1 MSDPTKSIGC
11 PRRAFLPMLLREV
24 AVTVKSAQGMPAHQI
39 NELGDLPDETLAAI
53 RPIINPIYRIRVVE
67 GQVCSQLK
75 DDESAPVRM
84 HFAATPENLAVF
96 NRINGRQSIGEIVGE
111 VAVTLGWEAEQ
122 SFTHTRDMF
131 LGLASQ
137 LVAVPQN
144 SPELDVERSVPQDRH
159 A

>member
-1 MSDPTKSIGC
+1 
-11 PRRAFLPMLLREV
+11 MLLREV
-24 AVTVKSAQGMPAHQI
+24 AVTVKSAQGVPTHQI
-39 NELGDLPDETLAAI
+39 NALGDLPDYELAAI
-53 RPIINPIYRIRVVE
+53 LPIINPIYRIRVVE

-96 NRINGRQSIGEIVGE
+96 NRINGRQTIGEIAE
-111 VAVTLGWEAEQ
+111 AAAAALGWEMEQ
-122 SFTHTRDMF
+122 SFMHTRDLF
-131 LGLASQ
+131 LELASH

-144 SPELDVERSVPQDRH
+144 SPESDAERSVPQDRH